1 MSLRAVFIIIAVI
14 YFISPLDLIPDRFG
28 WISRIDDFAVMIY
41 LWWKYKKI
49 IAKNSTQ
56 PRGATDAP
64 KEPPPSATR
73 VERSP
78 HEVLEVQSGATQEE
92 IESSYKRL
100 MTQYHPDKVTHLGPD
115 LQKLAH
121 EKTIEIQRAYE
132 ELTR

>member
-1 MSLRAVFIIIAVI
+1 MSLRSVFIVIAVI
-14 YFISPLDLIPDRFG
+14 YFISPFDLIPDRFG

-41 LWWKYKKI
+41 LWWKYQKI
-49 IAKNSTQ
+49 IAKNSTKT
-56 PRGATDAP
+56 RAGTEAP

-73 VERSP
+73 VERSSY
-78 HEVLEVQSGATQEE
+78 EVLEVPIGATKEQ
-92 IESSYKRL
+92 IESSYKKL